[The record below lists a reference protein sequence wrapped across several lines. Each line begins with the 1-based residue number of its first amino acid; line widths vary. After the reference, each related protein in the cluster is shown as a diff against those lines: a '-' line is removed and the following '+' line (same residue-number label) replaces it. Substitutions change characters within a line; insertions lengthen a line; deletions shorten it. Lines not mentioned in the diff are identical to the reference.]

1 MTRISRILAA
11 AIAGCALIAQPAL
24 AADVKLEVLADGLQS
39 PIDLKEAPD
48 GSGRIFIAE
57 QTGTVRIVMPDG
69 TVRPE
74 PFIDLS
80 RSIVRL
86 YVRFDERGVLGFAF
100 HPDYK
105 KNGKFYVH
113 YSAPIPDNDASL
125 RHEIFG
131 NHTTR
136 ISEFSVSDD
145 ANVGDA
151 GSERI
156 LMTVNQPQFNHN
168 GGALEFGPD
177 GMLYISLGDG
187 GFADDWGYGHNKKI
201 GNGQDLSN
209 LLGKILR
216 IDVNGKE
223 EGLEYAIPSDNPF
236 VKRDG
241 ARGEIFAY
249 GFRNPWRMT
258 FDSGGNRSLF
268 VADVQQ
274 NSYEEVDIVTN
285 GGNYGWRVLEGTH
298 CFDYLN
304 PNDHLASCDTAGLTA
319 PIIEYNHCN
328 KHGGKDCF
336 GVNVQGGAVYRGD
349 HKAWDGKYFFG
360 DWSMTF
366 GGQSGRLFVATEAGG
381 KWTMEDAKVTNM
393 PFKTH
398 LLAVTQDLKGN
409 VYAMTSDAMGPYG
422 SRDTVYKIV
431 P

>member
-1 MTRISRILAA
+1 MSRLSHLLLAA
-11 AIAGCALIAQPAL
+11 AASVLLAPPVSAL
-24 AADVKLEVLADGLQS
+24 DVKLEVVATALQS
-39 PIDLKEAPD
+39 PIDLKESPD
-48 GSGRIFIAE
+48 GTGRLFIAE
-57 QTGTVRIVMPDG
+57 QTGTVRIVMVDG
-69 TVRPE
+69 SVRPE

-80 RSIVRL
+80 RSIVRQ

-105 KNGKFYVH
+105 ANKKFYVH
-113 YSAPIPDNDASL
+113 YSAPIPENDPDL

-131 NHTTR
+131 NHTTH
-136 ISEFSVSDD
+136 ISEFTTSDD
-145 ANVGDA
+145 PNIADA

-177 GMLYISLGDG
+177 GHLYISLGDG

-216 IDVNGKE
+216 IDVNKKD
-223 EGLEYAIPSDNPF
+223 EGLEYGIPSDNPF
-236 VKRDG
+236 ASKDG
-241 ARGEIFAY
+241 AHGEIFAY

-258 FDSGGNRSLF
+258 FDTGGDHSLF

-274 NSYEEVDIVTN
+274 NSYEEVDIVKS
-285 GGNYGWRVLEGTH
+285 GGNYGWRVVEGDH

-304 PNDHLASCDTAGLTA
+304 PNDHPASCDKSGMEA

-349 HKAWDGKYFFG
+349 NAAWNGKYVFG

-366 GGQSGRLFVATEAGG
+366 GGKSGRLYAATESGG
-381 KWTMEDAKVTNM
+381 KWTMEEIKVTNQE
-393 PFKTH
+393 FVTH
-398 LLAVTQDLKGN
+398 VLAITQDLNGN
-409 VYAMTSDAMGPYG
+409 VYAMTSDSMGPYG
-422 SRDTVYKIV
+422 SRDTVYRIV